1 MKFLISINCE
11 IVKNKEGNTPI
22 DECSEEAIKKVFV
35 QYGFKEKGD
44 YQDYNKHVE
53 PKTRK
58 IVVMGNKEEIT
69 PEDFNYYKL
78 LGKGSFGEVF
88 LVTKKGDE
96 TKKFMAMKVLSK
108 DKILGKNL
116 KRYALTERNVMSVI
130 NHPFMVKLNYAFQ
143 TTSKLFLVMEY
154 YPGGDLGK
162 LITKKKVVS
171 ELEAR
176 NYIAELILAFEALHK
191 NMIVFRDL
199 KPDNVVL
206 DSEGHCRLTDFGL
219 SKEGI
224 YNNTTDS
231 FCGSVAY
238 LAPEILSKQGHSRT
252 VDWYLLG
259 LLLYE
264 LIVGLPP
271 YYNAKKEI
279 LFENIKRYD
288 DAITQGP
295 TQDPKRN
302 VT

>member
-1 MKFLISINCE
+1 MISS
-11 IVKNKEGNTPI
+11 GNLTT
-22 DECSEEAIKKVFV
+22 DDFV
-35 QYGFKEKGD
+35 Y
-44 YQDYNKHVE
+44 H
-53 PKTRK
+53 R
-58 IVVMGNKEEIT
+58 
-69 PEDFNYYKL
+69 L

-88 LVTKKGDE
+88 LVHRKGDE
-96 TKKFMAMKVLSK
+96 TKKLLAMKVLSK
-108 DKILGKNL
+108 DKVMTKNL

-130 NHPFMVKLNYAFQ
+130 NHPFMVKLVYAFQ
-143 TTSKLFLVMEY
+143 SPSKLFLVMEY

-162 LITKKKVVS
+162 LVS
-171 ELEAR
+171 RKRSIPEEEAR
-176 NYIAELILAFEALHK
+176 KYICELVLAFEALHK

-224 YNNTTDS
+224 YNNTTGS

-271 YYNAKKEI
+271 YYNSKKEV
-279 LFENIKRYD
+279 LFENIKRYL
-288 DAITQGP
+288 
-295 TQDPKRN
+295 
-302 VT
+302 